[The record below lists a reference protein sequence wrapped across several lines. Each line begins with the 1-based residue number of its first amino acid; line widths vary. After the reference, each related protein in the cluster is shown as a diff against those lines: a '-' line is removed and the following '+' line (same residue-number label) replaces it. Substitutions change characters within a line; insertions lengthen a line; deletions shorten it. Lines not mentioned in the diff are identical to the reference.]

1 MAVIAGASGLAALVG
16 ARFEDLSRDVSAV
29 LGGPP
34 WTGSLSQLVGSAWFA
49 SAAIAVFAAVVLRR
63 SGRDGARMLLTGGLL
78 TAVMSADD
86 LFLLHEGVFPEIG
99 IPEVAVLGA
108 YFVAAIVFILRFRV
122 QLAESA
128 LLIGGALLMWVLSGV
143 VDLVVVAGSF
153 LLEDGA
159 KLAGVAL
166 WSVMLVRL
174 SSAKVA
180 AAMTDLQR
188 IQ

>member
-1 MAVIAGASGLAALVG
+1 
-16 ARFEDLSRDVSAV
+16 
-29 LGGPP
+29 
-34 WTGSLSQLVGSAWFA
+34 
-49 SAAIAVFAAVVLRR
+49 
-63 SGRDGARMLLTGGLL
+63 
-78 TAVMSADD
+78 MSADD